1 MVVKRR
7 FYAEEIRFPQSLSL
21 NLKSKTY
28 RHLLLL
34 LLDRTHVK
42 IKNPVDFQ
50 RGLNSISFERE

>member
-1 MVVKRR
+1 MRKK
-7 FYAEEIRFPQSLSL
+7 FDPQSLSL